1 MTSAKPTTRD
11 AVLQAI
17 ERRRRRQTKARWWRF
32 GALALLVLVVD
43 QICKA
48 VIRATL
54 APGEVVDVFP
64 GFDVSRTTNEGIAF
78 GLFPGRQSAVAVL
91 TVVALCAIAIA
102 LAGLVARNNV
112 VAAGAGL
119 LVGGSLGNLVD
130 RLAHGA
136 VTDFLDPAGWPA
148 FNVADIGITVCAA
161 LIVLGLLR
169 DGEDAAD
176 DDEPG

>member
-11 AVLQAI
+11 AVLQAV
-17 ERRRRRQTKARWWRF
+17 ERRRRRQTKARWLRF
-32 GALALLVLVVD
+32 GALALLVLVLD
-43 QICKA
+43 QISKA

-54 APGEVVDVFP
+54 EPRQVVDVVP
-64 GFDVSRTTNEGIAF
+64 GLDISRVTNEGIAF
-78 GLFPGRQSAVAVL
+78 GLFPGRQVAVAVL

-102 LAGLVARNNV
+102 LAGLVARNNT

-130 RLAHGA
+130 RLARGA
-136 VTDFLDPAGWPA
+136 VTDFIDVTRWPA
-148 FNVADIGITVCAA
+148 FNVADIGITVGAA
-161 LIVLGLLR
+161 LIVVGLLR
-169 DGEDAAD
+169 DGEDADD